1 MLLNDFNK
9 LFVFLRETTFIK
21 YFILIIIVLS
31 FIVGFKP
38 TTDDSD
44 IINSIKPTKEDQ
56 YVLMSFF
63 NSTPEQSINEST
75 FLTQNEIDSIL
86 KRHQVSYYRSVT
98 DSNLRKELKINKSP
112 TFMVISYEGIVLH
125 TNNIKDVE
133 NYFNPTPKIE

>member
-9 LFVFLRETTFIK
+9 LFVFLRETTFLK
-21 YFILIIIVLS
+21 YFVLIIIVLS
-31 FIVGFKP
+31 FTVGFKP

-75 FLTQNEIDSIL
+75 FLAQNEIDSIL

-98 DSNLRKELKINKSP
+98 DSNLGKELNIDKSP
-112 TFMVISYEGIVLH
+112 TFMVISYEGIVLR
-125 TNNIKDVE
+125 TNNIKDVGK
-133 NYFNPTPKIE
+133 YFKPVPKIE